1 MGLKVKKKKGA
12 SVPPIDGG
20 TYPAVCIGVVDTGE
34 QYSDLYKNY
43 RDMVLLIWEL
53 PGQTVSVDGEDKP
66 RWLSKDF
73 SASLNEKSNLYK
85 FIKDWRS
92 KPFTDEELSGEEG
105 GFDLREML
113 GQGCLLAVSLEARE
127 DGTPRNKVN
136 SAIAFPTGMA
146 APTPTS
152 ELLAFDMDAW
162 DDAVLEKLPGWVQDR
177 IKKST
182 QYQKLHTPADE
193 VDFKDQKKESQT
205 EGECPI

>member
-1 MGLKVKKKKGA
+1 MGLKVKKKSGS

-20 TYPAVCIGVVDTGE
+20 TYPAVCIGLIDMGE

-53 PGQTVSVDGEDKP
+53 PGQTVPVDGEDKP

-85 FIKDWRS
+85 FLLPWRG
-92 KPFTDEELSGEEG
+92 KPFTEEELSGAEG
-105 GFDLREML
+105 GFDLKEML
-113 GQGCLLAVSLEARE
+113 GQGCFLNVSVDTKE
-127 DGTPRNKVN
+127 DGSARNKINAVM
-136 SAIAFPTGMA
+136 AFPVGMPSPVSA
-146 APTPTS
+146 S

-162 DDAVLEKLPGWVQDR
+162 DDAVLEKLPEWIQDR

-182 QYQKLHTPADE
+182 QYQKLHTPQDKVE
-193 VDFKDQKKESQT
+193 FEKET
-205 EGECPI
+205 PAAGGCPI